1 MQTFRLGAPPVVTA
15 FHLGCPG
22 FNGFIE
28 GAILNSVIAEV
39 TKVGVQ
45 NVHLP
50 CSRLV
55 PMGRFFLFASVLF
68 SGNVCML
75 ALVPAICKTLR
86 CTKCAAKNCVI

>member
-1 MQTFRLGAPPVVTA
+1 MQTFRLGAPPVVSA

-55 PMGRFFLFASVLF
+55 PMGRFFYLPPFFFL
-68 SGNVCML
+68 GTCVC
-75 ALVPAICKTLR
+75 
-86 CTKCAAKNCVI
+86 